1 MNIQA
6 VLSELNKKMTDAQ
19 IGAEIDAS
27 QATVCRLRNG
37 KHKQTCYERG
47 MAIKALAI
55 REGVYQPADEA

>member
-6 VLSELNKKMTDAQ
+6 VLSELNKKMTDSQ
-19 IGAEIDAS
+19 IGAEINAS

-37 KHKQTCYERG
+37 IHKKTDYKRG

-55 REGVYQPADEA
+55 REGVAIHDNT